1 MTDLTIIFGPQG
13 FTPTEEGAQTL
24 PIPEPGRG
32 SLAEYA
38 QLYASMGWPVLPVFE
53 AIGGRCSCG
62 RADCRSPG
70 KHPRVKRGVNEAT
83 TDRARIAQ
91 WWHDWPDASIGV
103 AMGQASGLWALDMD
117 PRNGGEP
124 TLAELSDR
132 VGGLPDTALQLT
144 GGGGLHY
151 LFQLPPDMDI
161 KGAANKLGP
170 GLDVKGSG
178 GFILVEPSS
187 HVSGHHYAWEGS
199 SDPLEGHPVLRCQA
213 LEHQIQITA
222 AQPMLPAEG
231 DIALPAAKVA
241 EIRSALTCIP
251 ADDRDLWLQ
260 VGMALHST
268 QAGQQAFGLWCEWS
282 QSSPKY
288 DAGDQRRVWD
298 SMKRDH
304 GGVTLSSLFGH
315 AKARGWT
322 EAGGSWTGGLPVQ
335 PTLEAVP
342 ATGFEFIPAAD
353 LIANPQPPEWVIT
366 DVIEASTLGV
376 VYGDSD
382 AYKSFIALDMGL
394 HVAAGRTWYGK
405 RVRQGSVFYVAG
417 EGHRGI
423 GRRVAAWCKWH
434 QVSGEIPFYASRTSA
449 ELTSYHSAQAVSDA
463 VAAMADNADTAPG
476 LVIIDTLAA
485 NFGAADENSAKDMG
499 LFLTLVQRLLRERFD
514 CTVLV
519 VHHVGHGDKKR
530 ERGSYA
536 LRGNVDTRLL
546 IERTD
551 DLASLMTCEKSKD
564 AERFKPLA
572 VRLQL
577 VPLGFDDHEGRPVT
591 SLAVAEVG
599 DDVKG
604 VRTTAIPP
612 PPPSRKARGTNQ
624 QIVLGELARL
634 LDEHAERLGGVGVP
648 RVEARE
654 LRVAVEGFGVTRS
667 RFYEVMKS
675 LTEADL
681 VESQPP
687 HVALTDAGRAAL
699 EREMT

>member
-1 MTDLTIIFGPQG
+1 MTDLTTIFGPQG
-13 FTPTEEGAQTL
+13 FVPQDESAPKIE
-24 PIPEPGRG
+24 IPDPGRG

-38 QLYASMGWPVLPVFE
+38 QLYASMGWPVVPVFE
-53 AIGGRCSCG
+53 AVGGHCSCG

-70 KHPRVKRGVNEAT
+70 KHPRVRKGVLEAT

-117 PRNGGEP
+117 PRNGGEA
-124 TLAELSDR
+124 TLAEVMDR
-132 VGGLPDTALQLT
+132 IGGLPDTALQLT

-151 LFQLPPDMDI
+151 LFQLPPDADI

-187 HVSGHHYAWEGS
+187 HISGHHYAWEGS
-199 SDPLEGHPVLRCQA
+199 SDPLEGHAVLRCQP
-213 LEHQIQITA
+213 LEHMIQTSA
-222 AQPMLPAEG
+222 AQSLAPAVG
-231 DIALPAAKVA
+231 DVALPAAKVA

-251 ADDRDLWLQ
+251 ADDREMWLQ
-260 VGMALHST
+260 IGMALHST
-268 QAGQQAFGLWCEWS
+268 HAGQQAFGLWCEWA

-288 DAGDQRRVWD
+288 DAADQRRVWD

-315 AKARGWT
+315 ALARGWT
-322 EAGGSWTGGLPVQ
+322 EAGGSWTGSMPVR
-335 PTLEAVP
+335 PTHEIAP
-342 ATGFEFIPAAD
+342 RTGFEFIPAAD

-366 DVIEASTLGV
+366 DIIEASTLGV
-376 VYGDSD
+376 IYGDSD

-394 HVAAGRTWYGK
+394 HIAAGRDWYGR
-405 RVRQGSVFYVAG
+405 RVRQGAVFYIAG

-423 GRRVAAWCKWH
+423 GRRVAAWCQWH
-434 QVSGEIPFYASRTSA
+434 RVSGEIPFYASRTSA
-449 ELTSYHSAQAVSDA
+449 ELTSYHSAEAVSDA
-463 VAAMADNADTAPG
+463 VAAMAEAADTPPG

-519 VHHVGHGDKKR
+519 VHHVGHADKKR

-546 IERTD
+546 VERTD
-551 DLASLMTCEKSKD
+551 DLASLLTCEKSKD
-564 AERFKPLA
+564 AERFAPLA
-572 VRLQL
+572 LRLQL
-577 VPLGFDDHEGRPVT
+577 VPLGFNDAEGRPVT
-591 SLAVAEVG
+591 SLAVAEVAG
-599 DDVKG
+599 DMAG

-612 PPPSRKARGTNQ
+612 PPPPRKGRGTNQ
-624 QIVLGELARL
+624 QIVLQELHRL
-634 LDEHAERLGGVGVP
+634 LTDHAERLGGVGVP

-654 LRVAVEGFGVTRS
+654 LRAVVEAFGVNKS
-667 RFYEVMKS
+667 RFYETMRG
-675 LTEADL
+675 L
-681 VESQPP
+681 VEAGLIDSQPP
-687 HVALTDAGRAAL
+687 HVALTDEG
-699 EREMT
+699 REMVEGEA